1 MIRFK
6 HLLLFLFLLQACGGI
21 NDAKKVLKN
30 QKTSNTDEFLVKK
43 KEPLVLPPNFD
54 ELPKPGSKSQ
64 TKTSEGNDIKK
75 ILKAPQTEDLSKKSS
90 SSIEDVILEKI
101 KE

>member
-1 MIRFK
+1 MIRFFLRISPKFFKNIKIKDITK
-6 HLLLFLFLLQACGGI
+6 HI
-21 NDAKKVLKN
+21 YTNI
-30 QKTSNTDEFLVKK
+30 
-43 KEPLVLPPNFD
+43 D

>member
-1 MIRFK
+1 M
-6 HLLLFLFLLQACGGI
+6 
-21 NDAKKVLKN
+21 
-30 QKTSNTDEFLVKK
+30 
-43 KEPLVLPPNFD
+43 PPNFD

>member
-75 ILKAPQTEDLSKKSS
+75 ILKAPQTEDLSIKNS

>member
-6 HLLLFLFLLQACGGI
+6 HFLLFLFLLQACGGI

-43 KEPLVLPPNFD
+43 KR
-54 ELPKPGSKSQ
+54 
-64 TKTSEGNDIKK
+64 TSCI
-75 ILKAPQTEDLSKKSS
+75 AS
-90 SSIEDVILEKI
+90 
-101 KE
+101 